1 VTRFVFAVTAALAVA
16 PAFAYAQTAPAP
28 VNGTFVFEQKLMF
41 RDGANAMQ
49 EQKGEAHLT
58 LEQKGDS
65 VIGTWQVHVLDNSR
79 TIPPMLLRG
88 TVTDGTVR
96 LRAPS
101 KQAQLQGPDGDTT
114 IETYQ
119 EFVLTIRG
127 DEISGAIH
135 TYSTNENIEIPP
147 RDITGK
153 RKA

>member
-1 VTRFVFAVTAALAVA
+1 MTRFVFAAAAALAVA
-16 PAFAYAQTAPAP
+16 PGIVQAQTAAP

-58 LEQKGDS
+58 IEQKGDS
-65 VIGTWQVHVLDNSR
+65 VIGTWQVYVADASR
-79 TIPPMLLRG
+79 TLTPMELRG
-88 TVTDGTVR
+88 TVSNGTIR
-96 LRAPS
+96 LRTPNR
-101 KQAQLQGPDGDTT
+101 QAHLQGPNGDVT

-119 EFVLTIRG
+119 EYVLTIRG

-135 TYSTNENIEIPP
+135 TYSTDSSVEIPA